1 MKVAVH
7 RMGETDSFV
16 DKELTFSNFNLTISE
31 SLNWILLVETEVKG
45 TSLIH
50 IETYLVL
57 GQLN

>member
-1 MKVAVH
+1 
-7 RMGETDSFV
+7 MGETDSFV